1 MNLYTKQEQPH
12 RLREGTSG
20 CRGEEWGEGTV
31 REFGMDMD
39 TLLYLTWRTSK
50 DLLHS
55 TGNSAQCHVAA
66 WLGGE
71 FGGEWIHVYVW
82 LSSFAVHQKLSQH
95 C

>member
-39 TLLYLTWRTSK
+39 TLLYLTWRTC
-50 DLLHS
+50 
-55 TGNSAQCHVAA
+55 N
-66 WLGGE
+66 
-71 FGGEWIHVYVW
+71 
-82 LSSFAVHQKLSQH
+82 
-95 C
+95 